1 MMIML
6 KSRDILKY
14 MTIVRSIEYLNGI
27 TKRLANQSI
36 KKKKKMKLKINFIQ
50 FNESGIKNEIYRI
63 RRH

>member
-36 KKKKKMKLKINFIQ
+36 KKKKK
-50 FNESGIKNEIYRI
+50 
-63 RRH
+63 